1 MKKLLVRSRLLA
13 VVATSGLILAAALM
27 FVAKAAE
34 NCDIDWGS
42 AQYRGAVTDCQTSA
56 TVGLTKAGFGNIQS
70 GVHTNHT
77 SIWGFHG
84 NYRALVLCTKAENG
98 GATYAEMVIG
108 PTGNEL
114 DSLFKAVDTD
124 FK

>member
-1 MKKLLVRSRLLA
+1 MKKLLFRPHFAA
-13 VVATSGLILAAALM
+13 VVATSGLILTAALI
-27 FVAKAAE
+27 FVAKAAD

-42 AQYRGAVTDCQTSA
+42 AQYRGAVSDCETSA
-56 TVGLTKAGFGNIQS
+56 TVGLAKAGFDQIQT

-77 SIWGFHG
+77 SIWGYHG
-84 NYRALVLCTKAENG
+84 NYRALILCTKADS